1 MSKYVD
7 HNLVQFK
14 DFDGFILVQDMQFQ
28 KEYFWVQLHNFP
40 LAGMKKIV
48 GEKWNL
54 LLDILMRSVL
64 ILVRRVGV
72 SMYSSFA

>member
-1 MSKYVD
+1 MDVD

-28 KEYFWVQLHNFP
+28 EEYFWVQLHNFP
-40 LAGMKKIV
+40 LGCMKKIV

-54 LLDILMRSVL
+54 LLDILMRSML